1 MKRKIKVTEK
11 SRKKKKNTKSYNE
24 QVKER
29 NTIELWKK
37 KNRKIRK
44 LKEWKKGKSVKLMT
58 EFVVLTLNENI
69 LKK

>member
-29 NTIELWKK
+29 NTIEL
-37 KNRKIRK
+37 
-44 LKEWKKGKSVKLMT
+44 
-58 EFVVLTLNENI
+58 
-69 LKK
+69 